1 MDVFEVISRR
11 RSIRKYR
18 QGEIEDDKIEAILR
32 CAMYAPSAINEQP
45 WHFIAV
51 KDKDSLR
58 DLSEILAYGKMLSEA
73 AAAIVIC
80 ADKKLCKTNEDF
92 WVQDCSA
99 ATQNILLAATA
110 MGIGSVWLG
119 VYPNEDRVKA
129 ISDYFG
135 IPENIAPFNII
146 SLGYPQDEESFK
158 ELPERF
164 KKDRIH
170 YNTW

>member
-1 MDVFEVISRR
+1 MDVFEAISKR
-11 RSIRKYR
+11 RSIREYGK
-18 QGEIEDDKIEAILR
+18 GEIDDDKIEGLLKS
-32 CAMYAPSAINEQP
+32 AMYAPSAINEQP
-45 WHFIAV
+45 WHFIVV
-51 KDKDSLR
+51 KDNDSLK
-58 DLSEILAYGKMLSEA
+58 DLSETLAYGKMLSEA

-80 ADKKLCKTNEDF
+80 ADKKLCKTREDF

-119 VYPNEDRVKA
+119 IYPNKDRVKA
-129 ISDYFG
+129 ITDYFG
-135 IPENIAPFNII
+135 IPQNVVPFNII
-146 SLGYPQDEESFK
+146 SLGYPLDECSFK

-170 YNTW
+170 YNKW

>member
-1 MDVFEVISRR
+1 MDALEMISRR

-18 QGEIEDDKIEAILR
+18 DEEIDDDKIETLLKS
-32 CAMYAPSAINEQP
+32 AMYAPSAINEQP
-45 WHFIAV
+45 WHFIVV
-51 KDKDSLR
+51 KDKDSLKE
-58 DLSEILAYGKMLSEA
+58 LSKTLAYGKMLSEA

-80 ADKKLCKTNEDF
+80 ADKGLCKTKEDF

-119 VYPNEDRVKA
+119 IYPNKDRVKA
-129 ISDYFG
+129 IADHFG
-135 IPENIAPFNII
+135 VPENIVPFNVI
-146 SLGYPQDEESFK
+146 SLGYPQDERDLK
-158 ELPERF
+158 EKPERF

-170 YNTW
+170 YSRW

>member
-1 MDVFEVISRR
+1 MDAFEVISRR

-18 QGEIEDDKIEAILR
+18 DAEIEDDKMETLLK

-45 WHFIAV
+45 WHFIVV
-51 KDKDSLR
+51 KDKDSLKE
-58 DLSEILAYGKMLSEA
+58 LSETLAYGKMLSEA

-80 ADKKLCKTNEDF
+80 ADKNLCKTKEDF

-119 VYPNEDRVKA
+119 IYPNEDRVKA
-129 ISDYFG
+129 IADYFG
-135 IPENIAPFNII
+135 IPAKVVPFNVI
-146 SLGYPQDEESFK
+146 SLGYPQDDGDLK
-158 ELPERF
+158 EKPERF

-170 YNTW
+170 YNRW